1 MYSSPYRWAPCSKG
15 MNDEAPKI
23 TKALTFIFRQRG
35 VLSEGFEIRTP
46 VTVPVVKIWYSC
58 QRGVEYLF
66 TRLPRERG
74 TGSVM
79 TVARRED

>member
-23 TKALTFIFRQRG
+23 MKAPTFTFRQRG
-35 VLSEGFEIRTP
+35 VLSEGFKIRTP

-58 QRGVEYLF
+58 QRGVEF
-66 TRLPRERG
+66 DPAAGRAG
-74 TGSVM
+74 
-79 TVARRED
+79 